1 MADRILRWYMDGN
14 ISRDKV
20 EVGGTYLLEDDY
32 VPEWVHITARLAG
45 KGATPMVVDIND
57 DGISIFDTKPALT
70 ESQTEKKW
78 TTIPGNT
85 LREGS
90 IITCDIDQV
99 FSEDTCRDLTVEL
112 GLSNT

>member
-57 DGISIFDTKPALT
+57 VAGEVVSHVLSSGLEAPA
-70 ESQTEKKW
+70 
-78 TTIPGNT
+78 
-85 LREGS
+85 
-90 IITCDIDQV
+90 
-99 FSEDTCRDLTVEL
+99 EDKDA
-112 GLSNT
+112 